1 MAVETL
7 GGLYQINNARFG
19 LMRDRSPE
27 AKAERLKRF
36 IKSMEL
42 DREIRLLRSKNKKRD
57 VLRLKKELNPI
68 YRKL

>member
-1 MAVETL
+1 VAVETL
-7 GGLYQINNARFG
+7 GRLYQINNARFR

-27 AKAERLKRF
+27 AKAERLRRF

-42 DREIRLLRSKNKKRD
+42 DREIRLLKSHDKKRD

-68 YRKL
+68 YRKI